1 MLRPLLLLGACLL
14 IAPGMAAAQPRGAGT
29 VNVLYAGS
37 LVSLMEHGIV
47 PAFDQAAGA
56 TVQGFA
62 GGSNALANEIK
73 GRLRRGDVFISAN
86 PTVNDA
92 LTGATNGDW
101 VRWYIAFAQS
111 AVVIG
116 YNPSSRFAADLRSK
130 PWYEVLQEPGI
141 RIGRTDPKLD
151 PKGALTVQLLQHA
164 EQVYRQ
170 PGLALKVLGAP
181 ENPEQVRPEENLV
194 GRLQSGQTRRRLLL
208 RRPRPPDLRI
218 PAIPL
223 PPEVAL
229 AAHYTATVLRD
240 GGANPAGAAQV
251 RGLPPRAQPGQDSVM
266 RAHGL
271 DNGAADARWA
281 RGGGAGGDP
290 AGRQSR
296 ASRRPRVNAA
306 SARRRAGALAG
317 RSHPVSGGAVPRWS
331 GARLGA
337 ADWRGADLAGLA
349 HAEPGSPSPA
359 PASPPRSWRS
369 AASRSATCWH
379 GCAARALAVLG
390 LLGAAAARAAAA
402 GQRRAAAVPARLCEP
417 ARPAVR
423 RPADRLLRRHRAGG
437 GLRRRPIPR
446 HRRALR
452 LRRRRPRCWRTWRR
466 RSATAL
472 ARCSGASACRWRGAR
487 SGPACC

>member
-194 GRLQSGQTRRRLLL
+194 GRLQSGQIDVGFFYVTETA
-208 RRPRPPDLRI
+208 DLHI
-218 PAIPL
+218 AAIPL

-229 AAHYTATVLRD
+229 AAHYTATVLR
-240 GGANPAGAAQV
+240 GGANPAGAAQFV
-251 RGLPPRAQPGQDSVM
+251 AFLLGAQGRSVM

-271 DNGAADARWA
+271 DIVRPVAS
-281 RGGGAGGDP
+281 GDT
-290 AGRQSR
+290 GT
-296 ASRRPRVNAA
+296 
-306 SARRRAGALAG
+306 L
-317 RSHPVSGGAVPRWS
+317 
-331 GARLGA
+331 
-337 ADWRGADLAGLA
+337 
-349 HAEPGSPSPA
+349 
-359 PASPPRSWRS
+359 
-369 AASRSATCWH
+369 
-379 GCAARALAVLG
+379 
-390 LLGAAAARAAAA
+390 
-402 GQRRAAAVPARLCEP
+402 
-417 ARPAVR
+417 PAV
-423 RPADRLLRRHRAGG
+423 
-437 GLRRRPIPR
+437 IK
-446 HRRALR
+446 
-452 LRRRRPRCWRTWRR
+452 
-466 RSATAL
+466 
-472 ARCSGASACRWRGAR
+472 ASLDQRQ
-487 SGPACC
+487 